1 MSEVESGGVR
11 IAYERFGDAADPAV
25 LLVHGFASNRS
36 ANWMRAR
43 WAGPLTEAGFSG
55 VALDLRGHG
64 ESARPRTLA
73 AYTPSRFRDDLVA
86 VLDDASIASAHVIGY
101 SLGARLAWDLALRHP
116 ERVRSLVLGGAPV
129 TGSFAG
135 FDFDRARALLT
146 TPQAESAPE
155 PTPDARPVTAQE
167 RAAAPGIAH
176 RAPDARPLPSGERA
190 PAPRAPDATARYVRM
205 AAGVPGN
212 DPHALLRVAAAQQ
225 RHGFRPLAR
234 IPSQPLLFAAGTDD
248 ELAVP
253 IEQLASRIGHASFVP
268 LPGRDHITAVTSRV
282 FKDEAVA
289 FLRAVESSTR

>member
-11 IAYERFGDAADPAV
+11 IAYERFGDVADPAV

-36 ANWMRAR
+36 ANWIRAR
-43 WAGPLTEAGFSG
+43 WSGPLSEAGFSG

-64 ESARPRTLA
+64 ESGRPRALA
-73 AYTPSRFRDDLVA
+73 AYTPRRFRDDLVA
-86 VLDDASIASAHVIGY
+86 VLDDASIPRAHVIGY

-135 FDFDRARALLT
+135 FDFDRARALLNASGVEGGR
-146 TPQAESAPE
+146 TPAE
-155 PTPDARPVTAQE
+155 
-167 RAAAPGIAH
+167 AAAPRG
-176 RAPDARPLPSGERA
+176 RDVGDAPD
-190 PAPRAPDATARYVRM
+190 APDATARYVRM
-205 AAGVPGN
+205 AAGVAGN
-212 DPHALLRVAAAQQ
+212 DPQALLRVAEAMR
-225 RHGFRPLAR
+225 RHPFTPLAR
-234 IPSQPLLFAAGTDD
+234 IPSHPLFFAAGTDD

-282 FKDEAVA
+282 FKEETVA
-289 FLRAVESSTR
+289 FLRAVEASTA